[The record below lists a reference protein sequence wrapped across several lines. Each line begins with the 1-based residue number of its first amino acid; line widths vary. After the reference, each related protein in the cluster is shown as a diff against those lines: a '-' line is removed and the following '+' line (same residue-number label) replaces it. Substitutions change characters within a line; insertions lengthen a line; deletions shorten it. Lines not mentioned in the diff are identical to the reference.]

1 MEFIRPKR
9 AATGIDLAPL
19 IDCVFLLLIFFM
31 LSSSSMQSA
40 IPLVLP
46 SSSSKEMPEPNRI
59 IISINDAEQLFVND
73 VPVALD
79 ALGPR
84 LLELTKGDTEQSVLF
99 RGDRTIRYEQFIG
112 VVTETRKAGFRQLSL
127 QHQAPTVPVP

>member
-59 IISINDAEQLFVND
+59 IISINEAEQLFVND
-73 VPVALD
+73 VPVTLD
-79 ALGPR
+79 GLGAR
-84 LLELTKGDTEQSVLF
+84 LLELTKGDTGQSVLF
-99 RGDRTIRYEQFIG
+99 RGDRAIRYEQFIG

-127 QHQAPTVPVP
+127 QHQAPAVPVP